1 MPGKPLWANVSFF
14 CLMAVI
20 PATLLTSAQTEA
32 GYRIVV
38 HPDNPGAT
46 ITKKELKNIFLKR
59 MAKWSHGEPIV
70 PVDLSLDSS
79 VRKAFTRDIH
89 KRSTTSINAYWQKKL
104 FSGKGVPPSTFRE
117 EAAVLDYVRN
127 NPGAIGYISGTGDA
141 KGVKILK
148 VMP

>member
-1 MPGKPLWANVSFF
+1 MFVCFLV
-14 CLMAVI
+14 VI
-20 PATLLTSAQTEA
+20 PTTLLTPAQTEP

-59 MAKWSHGEPIV
+59 MAKWPHGEPII

-89 KRSTTSINAYWQKKL
+89 KRSTTSINAYWQKRL

-117 EAAVLDYVRN
+117 ETAVLDYVKN
-127 NPGAIGYISGTGDA
+127 NPGAIGYISGAGDA
-141 KGVKILK
+141 EGVKILK
-148 VMP
+148 VIP